1 MTYMTATYRSLAAI
15 LVLSLLGMAAMPCAA
30 AAERGSAVK
39 QPEAHPP
46 RSLSG
51 GAPSL
56 EALVDAFL
64 AAIEKQD
71 HQALHR
77 LRLTK
82 EEYTE
87 IIVPGAVPKGQP
99 PRQTFAEVNDV
110 FWGILDTK
118 SRYVADML
126 VATYGGRHYV
136 DRRLELTRGVREWAW
151 FTGHGELR
159 LTLSDAA
166 GEKVQLRSGWIA
178 EVGGRYKFIGF
189 HSSD

>member
-1 MTYMTATYRSLAAI
+1 MIVIRGSLVASLA
-15 LVLSLLGMAAMPCAA
+15 LSLPGIALLACATTAA
-30 AAERGSAVK
+30 RDSAVK
-39 QPEAHPP
+39 RPDHQPP

-56 EALVDAFL
+56 EALIDEFL
-64 AAIEKQD
+64 AAIEERDKE
-71 HQALHR
+71 ALHR

-87 IIVPGAVPKGQP
+87 IIVPGEVPKGQP
-99 PRQTFAEVNDV
+99 PRQTFTEVNDV

-126 VATYGGRHYV
+126 VSTYGGRHYV
-136 DRRLELTRGVREWAW
+136 DRRLELTKGTREWAW
-151 FTGHGELR
+151 YTGHGELR

-166 GEKVQLRSGWIA
+166 GEEVQLRSGWIA

-189 HSSD
+189 NWRN